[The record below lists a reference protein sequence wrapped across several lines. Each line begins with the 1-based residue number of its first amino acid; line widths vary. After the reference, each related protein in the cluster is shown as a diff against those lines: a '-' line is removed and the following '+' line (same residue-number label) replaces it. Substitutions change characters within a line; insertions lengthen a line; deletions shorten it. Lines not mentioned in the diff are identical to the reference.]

1 MSEKL
6 PDQNSSNSSYF
17 FDAQSTT
24 PIDETVLDVL
34 NSVYRNSFANPHSS
48 HRFGL
53 QAGNII
59 KQSVQT
65 ITEILN
71 CHDHEVIFTSGAT
84 ESNNFIIKGLRD
96 YLHDHQLKALT
107 IKTEHKCVLNSFDHL
122 ERNGVEV
129 VYLDVEKDGLI
140 NLDTFEKHL
149 NGVGFISIMYVN
161 NEIGVVQPLKE
172 ISSLARSKGII
183 FHSDIAQAMGR
194 LPIDFNKID
203 FDAVSISGH
212 KFYGP
217 KGVGLAIINQ
227 ELKSILKPIIH
238 GGGQQSNLR
247 SGTLPTALCA
257 GLAKCIEQYQNE
269 NFLKTQHLNH
279 LNLFNHFLQKLN
291 KAKISYSLNG
301 SNPSQELLVTK
312 RLPCNLNIAFEKY
325 DATNFMSK
333 LSNFMISTGSACSAG
348 EFDYSHVL
356 RGLGLSNESLQK
368 SVRISFDKDKTLEDI
383 DKFLDEIISIHH

>member
-1 MSEKL
+1 MSEKSSH
-6 PDQNSSNSSYF
+6 QNDSISNYF

-24 PIDETVLDVL
+24 PIDETVLKVI
-34 NSVYRNSFANPHSS
+34 NTVFRNTFANPHSS
-48 HRFGL
+48 HRLGL
-53 QAGNII
+53 QAGDVINE
-59 KQSVQT
+59 SVQT
-65 ITEILN
+65 IKETLKCN
-71 CHDHEVIFTSGAT
+71 DHEIIFTSGAT

-140 NLDTFEKHL
+140 NLDTLERHL

-194 LPIDFNKID
+194 LPVDFNKID
-203 FDAVSISGH
+203 LDAVSISGH

-257 GLAKCIEQYQNE
+257 GLAKCIELYQNE
-269 NFLKTQHLNH
+269 NFLQTQHLNH
-279 LNLFNHFLQKLN
+279 LKLFNHFLQKLN
-291 KAKISYSLNG
+291 EAKISYTLNG
-301 SNPSQELLVTK
+301 SKPSEELISSK

-325 DATNFMSK
+325 DATSFMSK
-333 LSNFMISTGSACSAG
+333 LSSFMISTGSACSAG

-356 RGLGLSNESLQK
+356 RGLELSNESLQK

-383 DKFLDEIISIHH
+383 DKFLNKIISIHQ

>member
-1 MSEKL
+1 MSEKS

-34 NSVYRNSFANPHSS
+34 NSVYRNTYANPHSS

-53 QAGNII
+53 QAGDII

-65 ITEILN
+65 IKEILN

-84 ESNNFIIKGLRD
+84 ESNNFIIKGIRD

-140 NLDTFEKHL
+140 NLDTFERHL

-172 ISSLARSKGII
+172 ISSLTRSKGII
-183 FHSDIAQAMGR
+183 LHSDIAQAMGR
-194 LPIDFNKID
+194 LPIDFNEID

-257 GLAKCIEQYQNE
+257 GLTKCIELYQNE
-269 NFLKTQHLNH
+269 NFLHAQHLNH
-279 LNLFNHFLQKLN
+279 LKLFNHFLQKLN
-291 KAKISYSLNG
+291 DAKISYSLNG
-301 SNPSQELLVTK
+301 PKPSEELISSK
-312 RLPCNLNIAFEKY
+312 RVSCNLNIAFDY
-325 DATNFMSK
+325 
-333 LSNFMISTGSACSAG
+333 MISTGSACSAG

-356 RGLGLSNESLQK
+356 RGLKLSNESLQK
-368 SVRISFDKDKTLEDI
+368 SVRISFDKDKTIEDI
-383 DKFLDEIISIHH
+383 DKLIDKIISIH

>member
-1 MSEKL
+1 MSEKS

-34 NSVYRNSFANPHSS
+34 NSVYRNTYANPHSS

-53 QAGNII
+53 QAGDII
-59 KQSVQT
+59 KKSVQT
-65 ITEILN
+65 IKEILN
-71 CHDHEVIFTSGAT
+71 RHDHEVIFTSGAT
-84 ESNNFIIKGLRD
+84 ESNNFIIKGLID

-107 IKTEHKCVLNSFDHL
+107 IKTEHKCVLNSLDHL

-140 NLDTFEKHL
+140 NLDTFERHL

-172 ISSLARSKGII
+172 ISSLTRSKGII
-183 FHSDIAQAMGR
+183 LHSDIAQAMGR
-194 LPIDFNKID
+194 LPIDFNEID

-217 KGVGLAIINQ
+217 KGVGLSIINQ

-257 GLAKCIEQYQNE
+257 GLTKCIELYQNE
-269 NFLKTQHLNH
+269 NFLHAQHLNH
-279 LNLFNHFLQKLN
+279 LKLFNHFLQKLN
-291 KAKISYSLNG
+291 DAKISYSLNG
-301 SNPSQELLVTK
+301 PKPSEELISSK
-312 RLPCNLNIAFEKY
+312 RVSCNLNIAFEKY
-325 DATNFMSK
+325 DATSLMSK
-333 LSNFMISTGSACSAG
+333 LSDYMISTGSACSAG

-356 RGLGLSNESLQK
+356 RGLKLSNESLQK
-368 SVRISFDKDKTLEDI
+368 SVRISFDKDKTIEDI
-383 DKFLDEIISIHH
+383 DKLIDKIISIH